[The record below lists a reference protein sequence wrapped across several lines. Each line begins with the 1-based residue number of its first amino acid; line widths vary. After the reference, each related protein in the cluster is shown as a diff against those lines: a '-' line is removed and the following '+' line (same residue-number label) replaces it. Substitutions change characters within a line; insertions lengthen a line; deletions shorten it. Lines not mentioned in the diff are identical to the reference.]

1 MFYFCRRGINSVE
14 YARLKAVGSYRSVLE
29 LLNIPHAKLIMDCVI
44 LLSVTSC
51 LNSALY
57 TASRMLYSLSRRG
70 DAPAVMGK
78 INRSKTPYVAV
89 LLSTGAAFLTV
100 VVNYYAPAKVFK
112 FLIDSSGAIALLVYL
127 VIAVSQLRMRKILRA
142 EGSEIRLRIWLYPW
156 LTRLVIG
163 FITFVLVVMLFRPA
177 QQLEVIS
184 TGLLAIGIICTV
196 PIMARW
202 KKLVLWQKHPF
213 IIRADHD
220 QESHH
225 DHYVLDGYRW
235 LKNDIIRGNFQPD
248 EKLRMSLLT
257 SRYALGVGPLREA
270 LSQLVAERLV
280 TVVNQK
286 GYRVASM
293 SEQELLD
300 IFDARANMEAMLVS
314 LAIAR
319 GGDEWEADVL
329 AKAHLLSKLEAC
341 DASEKMLDE
350 WDLRH
355 QAFHTAIV
363 AGCGSHYL
371 LQMRERLFDL
381 AARYRF
387 IWLRRTV
394 LSVEMLEDKHDQHQT
409 LTAAVLA
416 RDTARA
422 SELMRQ
428 HLLTPIPIIQQ
439 AMAGN

>member
-1 MFYFCRRGINSVE
+1 MTI
-14 YARLKAVGSYRSVLE
+14 
-29 LLNIPHAKLIMDCVI
+29 
-44 LLSVTSC
+44 TS
-51 LNSALY
+51 
-57 TASRMLYSLSRRG
+57 
-70 DAPAVMGK
+70 
-78 INRSKTPYVAV
+78 
-89 LLSTGAAFLTV
+89 
-100 VVNYYAPAKVFK
+100 
-112 FLIDSSGAIALLVYL
+112 
-127 VIAVSQLRMRKILRA
+127 
-142 EGSEIRLRIWLYPW
+142 
-156 LTRLVIG
+156 
-163 FITFVLVVMLFRPA
+163 
-177 QQLEVIS
+177 
-184 TGLLAIGIICTV
+184 
-196 PIMARW
+196 
-202 KKLVLWQKHPF
+202 
-213 IIRADHD
+213 
-220 QESHH
+220 
-225 DHYVLDGYRW
+225 LDGYRW
-235 LKNDIIRGNFQPD
+235 LKNDIIRGNFN
-248 EKLRMSLLT
+248 RMKIT
-257 SRYALGVGPLREA
+257 NEFADIALCTWRWA
-270 LSQLVAERLV
+270 V
-280 TVVNQK
+280 TGSSFATGGGTAGHGGESK

>member
-1 MFYFCRRGINSVE
+1 MTI
-14 YARLKAVGSYRSVLE
+14 
-29 LLNIPHAKLIMDCVI
+29 
-44 LLSVTSC
+44 TS
-51 LNSALY
+51 
-57 TASRMLYSLSRRG
+57 
-70 DAPAVMGK
+70 
-78 INRSKTPYVAV
+78 
-89 LLSTGAAFLTV
+89 
-100 VVNYYAPAKVFK
+100 
-112 FLIDSSGAIALLVYL
+112 
-127 VIAVSQLRMRKILRA
+127 
-142 EGSEIRLRIWLYPW
+142 
-156 LTRLVIG
+156 
-163 FITFVLVVMLFRPA
+163 
-177 QQLEVIS
+177 
-184 TGLLAIGIICTV
+184 
-196 PIMARW
+196 
-202 KKLVLWQKHPF
+202 
-213 IIRADHD
+213 
-220 QESHH
+220 
-225 DHYVLDGYRW
+225 LDGYRW

-329 AKAHLLSKLEAC
+329 AKAH
-341 DASEKMLDE
+341 
-350 WDLRH
+350 H
-355 QAFHTAIV
+355 
-363 AGCGSHYL
+363 
-371 LQMRERLFDL
+371 
-381 AARYRF
+381 RF

>member
-1 MFYFCRRGINSVE
+1 
-14 YARLKAVGSYRSVLE
+14 
-29 LLNIPHAKLIMDCVI
+29 
-44 LLSVTSC
+44 
-51 LNSALY
+51 
-57 TASRMLYSLSRRG
+57 
-70 DAPAVMGK
+70 
-78 INRSKTPYVAV
+78 
-89 LLSTGAAFLTV
+89 
-100 VVNYYAPAKVFK
+100 
-112 FLIDSSGAIALLVYL
+112 
-127 VIAVSQLRMRKILRA
+127 
-142 EGSEIRLRIWLYPW
+142 
-156 LTRLVIG
+156 
-163 FITFVLVVMLFRPA
+163 
-177 QQLEVIS
+177 
-184 TGLLAIGIICTV
+184 
-196 PIMARW
+196 
-202 KKLVLWQKHPF
+202 
-213 IIRADHD
+213 
-220 QESHH
+220 
-225 DHYVLDGYRW
+225 
-235 LKNDIIRGNFQPD
+235 
-248 EKLRMSLLT
+248 MSLLT

-286 GYRVASM
+286 GIGWRLCQSK
-293 SEQELLD
+293 SCS
-300 IFDARANMEAMLVS
+300 IFSTPAPIWKRCLVN

-363 AGCGSHYL
+363 AGCGSYYL

-439 AMAGN
+439 AMAGQLTTLQEYATLAPGKFIRAFSIGLFASKIYCTD

>member
-1 MFYFCRRGINSVE
+1 MTI
-14 YARLKAVGSYRSVLE
+14 
-29 LLNIPHAKLIMDCVI
+29 
-44 LLSVTSC
+44 TS
-51 LNSALY
+51 
-57 TASRMLYSLSRRG
+57 
-70 DAPAVMGK
+70 
-78 INRSKTPYVAV
+78 
-89 LLSTGAAFLTV
+89 
-100 VVNYYAPAKVFK
+100 
-112 FLIDSSGAIALLVYL
+112 
-127 VIAVSQLRMRKILRA
+127 
-142 EGSEIRLRIWLYPW
+142 
-156 LTRLVIG
+156 
-163 FITFVLVVMLFRPA
+163 
-177 QQLEVIS
+177 
-184 TGLLAIGIICTV
+184 
-196 PIMARW
+196 
-202 KKLVLWQKHPF
+202 
-213 IIRADHD
+213 
-220 QESHH
+220 
-225 DHYVLDGYRW
+225 LDGYRW

-319 GGDEWEADVL
+319 G
-329 AKAHLLSKLEAC
+329 S
-341 DASEKMLDE
+341 DE

-363 AGCGSHYL
+363 AGCGSYYL

>member
-1 MFYFCRRGINSVE
+1 MTI
-14 YARLKAVGSYRSVLE
+14 
-29 LLNIPHAKLIMDCVI
+29 
-44 LLSVTSC
+44 TS
-51 LNSALY
+51 
-57 TASRMLYSLSRRG
+57 
-70 DAPAVMGK
+70 
-78 INRSKTPYVAV
+78 
-89 LLSTGAAFLTV
+89 
-100 VVNYYAPAKVFK
+100 
-112 FLIDSSGAIALLVYL
+112 
-127 VIAVSQLRMRKILRA
+127 
-142 EGSEIRLRIWLYPW
+142 
-156 LTRLVIG
+156 
-163 FITFVLVVMLFRPA
+163 
-177 QQLEVIS
+177 
-184 TGLLAIGIICTV
+184 
-196 PIMARW
+196 
-202 KKLVLWQKHPF
+202 
-213 IIRADHD
+213 
-220 QESHH
+220 
-225 DHYVLDGYRW
+225 LDGYRW

-394 LSVEMLEDKHDQHQT
+394 LSVEMLEDKPDQHQT

-422 SELMRQ
+422 SEFNAPAFADADSHYPAGDGWQLTTLPEYATLAPGKFYPGFCQ
-428 HLLTPIPIIQQ
+428 HRFIRFRRFYCTD
-439 AMAGN
+439 

>member
-1 MFYFCRRGINSVE
+1 MTI
-14 YARLKAVGSYRSVLE
+14 
-29 LLNIPHAKLIMDCVI
+29 
-44 LLSVTSC
+44 TS
-51 LNSALY
+51 
-57 TASRMLYSLSRRG
+57 
-70 DAPAVMGK
+70 
-78 INRSKTPYVAV
+78 
-89 LLSTGAAFLTV
+89 
-100 VVNYYAPAKVFK
+100 
-112 FLIDSSGAIALLVYL
+112 
-127 VIAVSQLRMRKILRA
+127 
-142 EGSEIRLRIWLYPW
+142 
-156 LTRLVIG
+156 
-163 FITFVLVVMLFRPA
+163 
-177 QQLEVIS
+177 
-184 TGLLAIGIICTV
+184 
-196 PIMARW
+196 
-202 KKLVLWQKHPF
+202 
-213 IIRADHD
+213 
-220 QESHH
+220 
-225 DHYVLDGYRW
+225 LDGYRW

-319 GGDEWEADVL
+319 GG
-329 AKAHLLSKLEAC
+329 
-341 DASEKMLDE
+341 DE

>member
-1 MFYFCRRGINSVE
+1 M
-14 YARLKAVGSYRSVLE
+14 
-29 LLNIPHAKLIMDCVI
+29 
-44 LLSVTSC
+44 
-51 LNSALY
+51 
-57 TASRMLYSLSRRG
+57 
-70 DAPAVMGK
+70 
-78 INRSKTPYVAV
+78 
-89 LLSTGAAFLTV
+89 
-100 VVNYYAPAKVFK
+100 
-112 FLIDSSGAIALLVYL
+112 SS
-127 VIAVSQLRMRKILRA
+127 
-142 EGSEIRLRIWLYPW
+142 
-156 LTRLVIG
+156 
-163 FITFVLVVMLFRPA
+163 
-177 QQLEVIS
+177 
-184 TGLLAIGIICTV
+184 
-196 PIMARW
+196 
-202 KKLVLWQKHPF
+202 
-213 IIRADHD
+213 
-220 QESHH
+220 
-225 DHYVLDGYRW
+225 
-235 LKNDIIRGNFQPD
+235 
-248 EKLRMSLLT
+248 LT

-350 WDLRH
+350 WDQRH

-387 IWLRRTV
+387 IWLRQTV
-394 LSVEMLEDKHDQHQT
+394 LSVEMLEDKHEQHQT
-409 LTAAVLA
+409 LTKAVLA